1 MESSRIVQT
10 VDPSSLHEELLKDGL
25 SRYPDFSRAFL
36 YLLSGY
42 YGSLQVRQKNQTL
55 QAAADRPLHFGP
67 IAITEVGTF
76 FTALD
81 LCFEAYCKVYL
92 KKDPNE
98 AHQAIDGHRG
108 FRNKQEVE
116 LFFEIL
122 KDFTEADNFEA
133 DGITSYLDRRTREL
147 LNTGV
152 VPSSTSIE
160 DPRQG
165 IACDIRT
172 SMAECQFEGTQEM
185 NFNYAFPDPDKEGEP
200 VNVRLSSFRFGI
212 HDRVSA
218 VVYAIQQPLYEG
230 VAIRAARARLKSLD
244 SSREYLKDKLT
255 TGELSSSAQEWGW
268 IKNGELDERCIRAWM
283 LQDNHFDAWRGRI
296 FEIIEY
302 LWDLVS
308 EDEPIQRQCVAA
320 FDKNEEGLQKLK
332 RVLNRGPERGKLY
345 SFGAPAG
352 GFLSFA
358 LGIQVLHKQGV
369 RRIHVPPAFP
379 ARVHFHFSDVD
390 ARIKQQKEGIVRRA
404 AYEIDGVNLQDPLP
418 NRYFCLE
425 LDDKLSPRRP
435 QLQELMANVAAPSED
450 RGQFAP
456 NRIIG

>member
-1 MESSRIVQT
+1 MESSRIIQT
-10 VDPSSLHEELLKDGL
+10 VDPTSLHDALLKTGL
-25 SRYPDFSRAFL
+25 SRYPHFSGIFL
-36 YLLSGY
+36 NILSGY
-42 YGSLQVRQKNQTL
+42 YGSLQVWQEEQTL
-55 QAAADRPLHFGP
+55 QTAKDHPLYFKP
-67 IAITEVGTF
+67 IAISEIGTF
-76 FTALD
+76 FTALE

-92 KKDPNE
+92 GKEPD
-98 AHQAIDGHRG
+98 
-108 FRNKQEVE
+108 EVNQSISMRFSLRDDQDE
-116 LFFEIL
+116 LFSEIL
-122 KDFTEADNFEA
+122 KDFTEADNFEV

-147 LNTGV
+147 LNSRV
-152 VPSSTSIE
+152 VPSFTSIE
-160 DPRQG
+160 DSKQG
-165 IACDIRT
+165 VSCDIRT
-172 SMAECQFEGTQEM
+172 CLPERQFEGTQEM
-185 NFNYAFPDPDKEGEP
+185 NFNYSFPDPDKEGEL

-218 VVYAIQQPLYEG
+218 IVYAIQQPLYEG

-296 FEIIEY
+296 FEINEY

-320 FDKNEEGLQKLK
+320 FEKNEEGLQKLK

-345 SFGAPAG
+345 NFGAPAG

-379 ARVHFHFSDVD
+379 ARIHSQHSDVD

-404 AYEIDGVNLQDPLP
+404 AYEINGVNLRDPLP
-418 NRYFCLE
+418 NRYLCLE
-425 LDDKLSPRRP
+425 LDDILSPRRS
-435 QLQELMANVAAPSED
+435 QLQQLMANVAAPRED